1 MSDKRK
7 DDDRK
12 EEEHPAKEQA
22 DSCGDYENDSKFR
35 GMEEDRYE
43 IIEGIRYDLSP
54 APTVN
59 HQRISGALYIMLYHT
74 CQANGTILYS
84 PVDVYLDEENQFQPD
99 LVYVLHENEEIIK
112 KHRIEGVPDL
122 AAEILSPSTSHNDK
136 VRKKRQFE
144 RFGLKEY
151 WIIDPVHLTLD
162 QFIRNDDGKLD
173 LYATHIA
180 PNRMTSPLFS
190 CIDIDMNR
198 VFANLR

>member
-1 MSDKRK
+1 VSDKRK
-7 DDDRK
+7 EDERREDEHLVK
-12 EEEHPAKEQA
+12 EHTE
-22 DSCGDYENDSKFR
+22 SYGDYENDSEFR
-35 GMEEDRYE
+35 GNDEDRYE

-59 HQRISGALYIMLYHT
+59 HQRISGALHIMLYQSCH
-74 CQANGTILYS
+74 ANGTILYS
-84 PVDVYLDEENQFQPD
+84 PVDVFLDEENQFQPD

-136 VRKKRQFE
+136 VRKKWQFE

-162 QFIRNDDGKLD
+162 QFIRNDDGKLV
-173 LYATHIA
+173 LHATHIA